1 MHAPEA
7 NSVQLR
13 CLVDFQLPVTRIVFC
28 KDGEELSTQQ
38 AIKEKMNYNY
48 DHLLSRGSAG
58 NFTCRYEI
66 KDNNNWVRRSKLS
79 PAQHLSV
86 TGGRSSSGAV
96 EGPTRP
102 GGGSSSGGA
111 KKPTRSGLNLK
122 LLLGITIPAVLVLAV
137 VLYLLGRKV
146 VSLRRDHR
154 ERAWRGASCSPG
166 DQIEYASVESRRS
179 ARVCLLLVLPPCIA
193 SQTFGNPPEHLVLP
207 RCSLALGLWVPRASA
222 DTNDG
227 GISYFPYFSL
237 MAGYLSQPPAS
248 TRCCD
253 CPQIKGTM
261 IGSHRLTRIQYS
273 KLPRTVIDIAI
284 GNISH

>member
-1 MHAPEA
+1 MVSMLLSLCLLLPALSPSSQAICSAPGALPAPTLYLNQMHAPEA

-179 ARVCLLLVLPPCIA
+179 ARPP
-193 SQTFGNPPEHLVLP
+193 P
-207 RCSLALGLWVPRASA
+207 
-222 DTNDG
+222 
-227 GISYFPYFSL
+227 
-237 MAGYLSQPPAS
+237 
-248 TRCCD
+248 
-253 CPQIKGTM
+253 
-261 IGSHRLTRIQYS
+261 HREETPTY
-273 KLPRTVIDIAI
+273 
-284 GNISH
+284 GNITLR